1 MISNQ
6 NTRMVLALLCITILA
21 VVLSYALLPYIEA
34 FFAAFILYVIF
45 KPVYR
50 VLVERGKIRK
60 DIAALGVIA
69 LSVILVLIPLY
80 FIFVAIVNQTQGAID
95 AIISNLDLIYQYADK
110 IEDVVPSI
118 DLEEKI
124 VELISLISSFVSKML
139 LSTIQNA
146 GSLIV
151 GLMIMV
157 FLLYYLFT
165 SDDIELR
172 QRTSQIIPFSKENTE
187 ILMRELKNVI
197 HSTIIATLLIAL
209 IQGGLLAVTF
219 YLLGIE
225 GALLWGFITAI
236 LSFMPVVG
244 APFVWVP
251 AVAIQLIQHDYRAGI
266 AILIAGIIISNVDN
280 FLRPFIQKKVGAMHP
295 FVSLLGI
302 FVGVYLFGL
311 IGIVVGPLI
320 LSAFLLSVKMFN
332 EEYLE

>member
-21 VVLSYALLPYIEA
+21 IVLSYALLPYIEA

-172 QRTSQIIPFSKENTE
+172 QRTSQIIPFSEENTDT
-187 ILMRELKNVI
+187 LMHELKNVI

-209 IQGGLLAVTF
+209 IQGGMLALTF

-295 FVSLLGI
+295 FISLLGI